1 MSGLSQGSGCPRQV
15 QVALVSTTEWTEGKK
30 TNSPSPSPFIPE
42 RGLGGGDI
50 SKHNKHILSIIKKE
64 NSSDGWK
71 LDFWEQSL
79 YSVYRC

>member
-1 MSGLSQGSGCPRQV
+1 MSGLSQGSGFPRQV
-15 QVALVSTTEWTEGKK
+15 QVALVSATKWTEGQKP
-30 TNSPSPSPFIPE
+30 TLLVLLPSFQKE
-42 RGLGGGDI
+42 GWGGNI

-79 YSVYRC
+79 CSVYRC